1 MATEAVEV
9 IQLARDTMLGF
20 DAAFLP
26 SETELLRKLL
36 REERTLLEEFVLL
49 DNMAFEL
56 PTDTETTVDVSVF
69 AVSYAKPATLWR
81 LRQAT
86 LVYSAGKSR
95 TIRTVPANW
104 RHSTPQ
110 QFPSMYFKGAD
121 FFPLDNGAVRRY
133 GWDLAQDVVLDY
145 ITEPIAFATEEQ
157 ELTAPDEAATYLGH
171 VLAYFMAVRAKVA
184 SQSLTEIK
192 EMKDTEHQRLLLLAG
207 AQPGAES
214 YPSSAEV
221 A

>member
-20 DAAFLP
+20 DPAFLP
-26 SETELLRKLL
+26 TETELLRKLL
-36 REERTLLEEFVLL
+36 REERSVLEELVLI

-56 PTDTETTVDVSVF
+56 PTDTQTTVGVSTF

-86 LVYSAGKSR
+86 LVYSAGRSR

-110 QFPSMYFKGAD
+110 QFPSMYFQGVN
-121 FFPLDNGAVRRY
+121 FFPLDFGAARRY
-133 GWDLAQDVVLDY
+133 GWALAQDVILDY
-145 ITEPIAFATEEQ
+145 ITEPIVFATEDQ
-157 ELTAPDEAATYLGH
+157 NITAPDEAATYLGF
-171 VLAYFMAVRAKVA
+171 VLAHYMAVRAKVA
-184 SQSLTEIK
+184 SQSLGEIK